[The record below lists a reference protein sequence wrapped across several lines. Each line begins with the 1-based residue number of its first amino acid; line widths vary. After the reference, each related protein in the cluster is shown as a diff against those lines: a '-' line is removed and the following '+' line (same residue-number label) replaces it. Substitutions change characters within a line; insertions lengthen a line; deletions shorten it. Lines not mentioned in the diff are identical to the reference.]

1 MLLFVACKLKLGLRL
16 VIGKCFIFAKLCCLN
31 YPFAACFLI
40 FFKQNLL
47 SISCRLQP
55 IRIWIVK
62 LKGNLAYQPQ
72 LGHLLVDSTL
82 HGFGI
87 LGLKHFVF
95 YQFCCYLLMLSVNRY
110 YPKVPIQKS
119 TYQKNPQIN
128 SFCKQCS
135 FQCGGHQSGKQ
146 ILLS

>member
-62 LKGNLAYQPQ
+62 VKGNLAY
-72 LGHLLVDSTL
+72 HLTTIRASIGRFYTTWFR
-82 HGFGI
+82 HPWFKTFRI
-87 LGLKHFVF
+87 L
-95 YQFCCYLLMLSVNRY
+95 S
-110 YPKVPIQKS
+110 
-119 TYQKNPQIN
+119 
-128 SFCKQCS
+128 
-135 FQCGGHQSGKQ
+135 
-146 ILLS
+146 ILLLSINAICKSVLPKSPNTKVHLPKKSPN